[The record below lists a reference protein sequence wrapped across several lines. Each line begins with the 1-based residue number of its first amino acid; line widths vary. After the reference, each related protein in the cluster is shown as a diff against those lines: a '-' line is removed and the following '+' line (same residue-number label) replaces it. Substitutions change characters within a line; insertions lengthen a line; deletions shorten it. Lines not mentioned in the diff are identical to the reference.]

1 MANGLITMSLGNYW
15 MAHLNLD
22 ITPRHA
28 VWPRVVLIAGLSLVF
43 APLKVTAFTYL
54 PKEIRGA

>member
-1 MANGLITMSLGNYW
+1 MSLGNYW